1 MKNFFFQEKINNN
14 NTKIINKEQYKNYY
28 IKIAFTK
35 YLNKKYNKY
44 NKK

>member
-1 MKNFFFQEKINNN
+1 MKNFFIFKRREIIIIKLIINNSVK
-14 NTKIINKEQYKNYY
+14 TIY

-35 YLNKKYNKY
+35 YLNKKYNIN